1 MNINRRT
8 IPGMRVRKFHNGG
21 KGPGHPHEGFV
32 GYPTDDDS
40 SLVPE
45 GWSEFHEESNRDLLT
60 TTVLDSILDSGIS
73 NAAHKFSEFRDA
85 VKAHEGGYQGYSAK
99 QIGGGPGRGAYQFD
113 KETAKTAYKRLKK
126 IANDRGYSIPKLSKD
141 DLKNMDQ
148 VDPEIQDLL
157 FTAHFAKDTKC
168 SVETVLSD
176 KSQWADQWAKGH
188 WKGGKEDYNERIQ
201 SFQHSLENIP
211 EKASSINPAFLT
223 IFPETIN
230 NE

>member
-1 MNINRRT
+1 MNIQRRVK
-8 IPGMRVRKFHNGG
+8 PGVRVKKFHNGG

-40 SLVPE
+40 SLVSE
-45 GWSEFHEESNRDLLT
+45 GWSEFHGPNSDLLT
-60 TTVLDSILDSGIS
+60 TTALDSILDSGVS
-73 NAAHKFSEFRDA
+73 NAAHQFAEFRDA

-113 KETAKTAYKRLKK
+113 EQTAKTAYKRLKK
-126 IANDRGYSIPKLSKD
+126 IANDRGYSIPELSKD
-141 DLKNMDQ
+141 DFKNMDQ

-157 FTAHFAKDTKC
+157 FTAHFAKDTKS

-188 WKGGKEDYNERIQ
+188 WKGDKKDYDKRTE
-201 SFQHSLENIP
+201 SFQHSLENMP
-211 EKASSINPAFLT
+211 EDALPINPAFFT
-223 IFPETIN
+223 IFPERIT